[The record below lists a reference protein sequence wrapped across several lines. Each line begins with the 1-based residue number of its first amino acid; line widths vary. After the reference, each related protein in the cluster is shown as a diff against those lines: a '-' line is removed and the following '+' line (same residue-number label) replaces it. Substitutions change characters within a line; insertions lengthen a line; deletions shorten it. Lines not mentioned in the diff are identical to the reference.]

1 MVEEIWKPIANFD
14 DYKVSNLGRVKSF
27 KGRNSRI
34 LKPTPQR
41 SGHLQLWLRRDGE
54 TVPVRVHRLVL
65 ETFVGPCPEGLVGC
79 HKDDDPSNNVLDNLT
94 WDTQSRNILQCV
106 ANGRLTQPNPT
117 PQPGLQHWG
126 HKLTKAQVLA
136 IRNDNRSYSAIG
148 KAFNVTT
155 MTAYRCKNRISYKD
169 VA

>member
-1 MVEEIWKPIANFD
+1 MLEEIWKPIEDFD
-14 DYKVSNLGRVKSF
+14 DYEVSNLGRVRSF
-27 KGRNSRI
+27 KGRNPRI
-34 LKPTPQR
+34 LKPTPQK

-65 ETFVGPCPEGLVGC
+65 EAFVGECPTGYWCL
-79 HKDDDPSNNVLDNLT
+79 HKDDNPSNNCITNIFWGTPSDNT
-94 WDTQSRNILQCV
+94 RQMI
-106 ANGRLTQPNPT
+106 ANGRRTQPNPT

-126 HKLTKAQVLA
+126 HKLTRAQVLA

-148 KAFNVTT
+148 KAHGVTT